1 MPPGPCGPTPPAA
14 ASGGSTLEPLG
25 HPDLAALG
33 RRLRREMDETLE
45 AEQSA
50 ARAAARRRRTLRDLF
65 LTLEDRADL
74 AAVWALDGR
83 CYRGRVQAVGVDHVA
98 LASADGTR
106 VLALAH
112 VVAVEVLP

>member
-1 MPPGPCGPTPPAA
+1 MRAHSPAA

-33 RRLRREMDETLE
+33 RRLRAEMDETLD

-65 LTLEDRADL
+65 LTLEDRADP
-74 AAVWALDGR
+74 AALWAVDGR
-83 CYRGRVQAVGVDHVA
+83 CYRGTVRAVGTDHVE
-98 LASADGTR
+98 LASADGLR
-106 VLALAH
+106 LVAFAH